1 MFEAC
6 KLLSKAS
13 TVPWT
18 TPPLIPHPD
27 IWLCMVASP
36 QTEGKGH
43 MASSYVESE
52 IMEIYIKQ

>member
-18 TPPLIPHPD
+18 TPPPIPHPD

-36 QTEGKGH
+36 QTEGEGH
-43 MASSYVESE
+43 VASSYVESE
-52 IMEIYIKQ
+52 SMEIYIK